1 MNKRTLKF
9 KTNLKCGNCV
19 AKVKP
24 QLDEA
29 KEIVEWSVDL
39 KDPERI
45 LTVEIEEAGDEG
57 IVEKILADAGYK
69 ATPCS
74 E

>member
-1 MNKRTLKF
+1 MNTKTLKF

-24 QLDEA
+24 SLDEA
-29 KEIVEWSVDL
+29 AEIVEWSVDL
-39 KDPERI
+39 QNPDRVM
-45 LTVEIEEAGDEG
+45 TVKMDESGDVS
-57 IVEKILADAGYK
+57 IVEKIFTAAGYK
-69 ATPCS
+69 ATLYP

>member
-19 AKVKP
+19 TKVKP

-29 KEIVEWSVDL
+29 KEVVEWSVDL

-45 LTVEIEEAGDEG
+45 LTVELEGTGDAAVVEE
-57 IVEKILADAGYK
+57 ILAAAGYK
-69 ATPCS
+69 ATPCP

>member
-24 QLDEA
+24 QLDEV

-39 KDPERI
+39 KNPERI
-45 LTVEIEEAGDEG
+45 LTVELDEAGDAAV
-57 IVEKILADAGYK
+57 VEKILAAAGYK
-69 ATPCS
+69 ATPCP

>member
-1 MNKRTLKF
+1 MSMKTLKF

-29 KEIVEWSVDL
+29 KEIVSWSVDL

-45 LTVEIEEAGDEG
+45 LTVEINESGDRDVVG
-57 IVEKILADAGYK
+57 KILAAAGYK
-69 ATPCS
+69 ATPCP